1 MYKVDVPLDAEL
13 REAAAVER
21 RRNQELQ
28 RQSRVFN
35 PRVRTMGL
43 DTDSLG
49 QQVQQR
55 RQREE
60 SERHRERAYDAQ
72 RVLEDQAVLQ
82 FEAAEA
88 ERRRELERGVQ
99 RYRETLQR
107 PQDSRDRDLSDPRA
121 QHSEPPARSSDSDPR
136 CGPASLQRFQG
147 EDLNAPERKKAMKK
161 ESERALRRQREE
173 RERERDAQRYADNV
187 SDLKRVELDLRAVH
201 LSELEEQCKR
211 AIDMAVKDLN
221 KAQAEEFAQRRRM
234 DRAREE
240 EENLSEVWNS
250 VTSDLLTEN
259 PAASEGAGQ
268 RVLTDRWRGM
278 TPEQHSA
285 ILREREEQLAE
296 RERLDSEARQREEEW
311 ERQRLLAARAG
322 IELEMRERDREREL
336 RRELDRY
343 NLQLA
348 REQREHQD
356 FLVKELYTNP
366 PTAQFFTQF
375 NTTSR

>member
-147 EDLNAPERKKAMKK
+147 EDLNAPERKKAMKE

-211 AIDMAVKDLN
+211 AIDMAVKDCN
-221 KAQAEEFAQRRRM
+221 KAQAEEVAQRRRM

-366 PTAQFFTQF
+366 PTAQYFTQF

>member
-1 MYKVDVPLDAEL
+1 
-13 REAAAVER
+13 
-21 RRNQELQ
+21 
-28 RQSRVFN
+28 
-35 PRVRTMGL
+35 
-43 DTDSLG
+43 
-49 QQVQQR
+49 
-55 RQREE
+55 
-60 SERHRERAYDAQ
+60 
-72 RVLEDQAVLQ
+72 
-82 FEAAEA
+82 
-88 ERRRELERGVQ
+88 
-99 RYRETLQR
+99 
-107 PQDSRDRDLSDPRA
+107 
-121 QHSEPPARSSDSDPR
+121 
-136 CGPASLQRFQG
+136 
-147 EDLNAPERKKAMKK
+147 
-161 ESERALRRQREE
+161 
-173 RERERDAQRYADNV
+173 
-187 SDLKRVELDLRAVH
+187 
-201 LSELEEQCKR
+201 
-211 AIDMAVKDLN
+211 
-221 KAQAEEFAQRRRM
+221 M